1 MFLAIDTS
9 TNAGSVALCD
19 ESGIVGE
26 LFLDIHVR
34 STRTL
39 VPAIQELLL
48 HGRVSFD
55 QILGI
60 GIVIGPGSFT
70 GLRIG
75 VTTAKMLAWATK
87 LPLIPVLATDVLAA
101 QARTE
106 LNHERD
112 QLEIVIDAQ
121 RGELFTARYK
131 LLPDNSLRLIRELAI
146 QPYENWLQELTYNEI
161 VIGPILERL
170 AKKLPET
177 VALSSQETWN
187 IRAAS
192 VGKIALSLFK
202 VRLTMDPLE
211 LKPLYIRPSYAEEA
225 TARKQ
230 R

>member
-19 ESGIVGE
+19 ESGTFGE
-26 LFLDIHVR
+26 LFLDAQVR

-39 VPAIQELLL
+39 VPAIEELLQ
-48 HGRVSFD
+48 RNNVSFE
-55 QILGI
+55 QLLGI

-87 LPLIPVLATDVLAA
+87 LRLIPVLATDVLAEQA
-101 QARTE
+101 QSE
-106 LNHERD
+106 LTTERD

-131 LLPDNSLRLIRELAI
+131 LLPDNGLRLIRELAI
-146 QPYENWLQELTYNEI
+146 QPYDTWLQELKNNEI
-161 VIGPILERL
+161 VTGPILERL
-170 AKKLPET
+170 AKKLPEM
-177 VALSSQETWN
+177 VRLSSPETWS
-187 IRAAS
+187 IRAAC
-192 VGKIALSLFK
+192 VGKIAMRHFK
-202 VRLTMDPLE
+202 SGISSDPLE
-211 LKPLYIRPSYAEEA
+211 VKPLYIRPSYAEEA

-230 R
+230 A